1 MRLLLVEDDPT
12 LGPSL
17 RQELNEAGFA
27 VDIAEDGIQGEYL
40 GSTQPYALVVLDLG
54 LPGCS
59 GLEVLERWR
68 TANNRVPVLIL
79 SARDAWHERVDGFR
93 AGADDYL
100 GKPFH
105 SSELVAR
112 VLAIVKRSYG
122 KAPSVISGAGLQLD
136 EDAQAVRVA
145 GDHVERLSSIE
156 FRLLR
161 TFMLNPGKIL
171 SKSDLLDH
179 VYGVDSDPDSNVVE
193 VYVARLRIKI
203 GKDRI
208 RTQRNQGYVFGGE
221 P

>member
-1 MRLLLVEDDPT
+1 MM
-12 LGPSL
+12 
-17 RQELNEAGFA
+17 
-27 VDIAEDGIQGEYL
+27 
-40 GSTQPYALVVLDLG
+40 
-54 LPGCS
+54 
-59 GLEVLERWR
+59 
-68 TANNRVPVLIL
+68 
-79 SARDAWHERVDGFR
+79 
-93 AGADDYL
+93 
-100 GKPFH
+100 
-105 SSELVAR
+105 
-112 VLAIVKRSYG
+112 
-122 KAPSVISGAGLQLD
+122 VISGAGLQLD
-136 EDAQAVRVA
+136 EDSQAVRVA

-179 VYGVDSDPDSNVVE
+179 VYGVYSDPDSNVVE